1 MCWILV
7 WWDYFPISNWC
18 ILKGFHTRSWSGAW
32 FLHLSGWLIK
42 PLGEA
47 ANFFVILPT
56 WKSLQKGLESFARRT
71 LCQFAKKNSKN
82 ILKHSNRSWFAF
94 RLFQLDMFLVGAV
107 QGTKLCKLC
116 TCTAWLPC
124 CCLGCYEF
132 VVSISI
138 GKFHQKTEKISTT
151 YGHIDLDIDCICCIM
166 ISEVRLTK
174 MSERIALLI
183 PCDRYQGPS
192 AISGRKICKGLRFHS
207 PLAAWGMLTLFD
219 CWVIRLLPSAWNAHD
234 WGPTRLERD
243 GPSLS
248 RQFLGGAILIQ
259 IMMEPSFCSVSSVSF
274 PAGGF
279 PYREDPWLRAPTLQP
294 SGGGH
299 RGWWVG
305 WVIAPFTR
313 WLRNMRTISVIRNIQ
328 YTIYRHALWPK
339 YEQFHYSYLHE
350 DVYFG

>member
-18 ILKGFHTRSWSGAW
+18 TLKGFHTRSWSGAW

-56 WKSLQKGLESFARRT
+56 WKPLQKGLESFAKRT
-71 LCQFAKKNSKN
+71 LCQFAKKKAKTSWN
-82 ILKHSNRSWFAF
+82 IQTGVGLPSVFFSWICFWLEPPKARSYASYAPA
-94 RLFQLDMFLVGAV
+94 QPGCLVAV
-107 QGTKLCKLC
+107 
-116 TCTAWLPC
+116 WDVI
-124 CCLGCYEF
+124 YEF

-183 PCDRYQGPS
+183 PSDRYQGPS

-207 PLAAWGMLTLFD
+207 LLAAWGMLTLFD

-248 RQFLGGAILIQ
+248 RQFLGGGRFW
-259 IMMEPSFCSVSSVSF
+259 SRS
-274 PAGGF
+274 
-279 PYREDPWLRAPTLQP
+279 
-294 SGGGH
+294 
-299 RGWWVG
+299 WWSRRFV
-305 WVIAPFTR
+305 V
-313 WLRNMRTISVIRNIQ
+313 
-328 YTIYRHALWPK
+328 
-339 YEQFHYSYLHE
+339 
-350 DVYFG
+350 